1 MCLPSLAQIS
11 LSPAKSSSALKPLSQ
26 PLKGAT
32 SVNILMIIF
41 LRLQSLLVRYLLYIE
56 YHVQTRD
63 ALTQVESTVVCV
75 DLRQLRCISY
85 ERHHC
90 SLKLPN
96 ST

>member
-75 DLRQLRCISY
+75 DLR
-85 ERHHC
+85 
-90 SLKLPN
+90 N
-96 ST
+96 